1 MRLRQSTEILR
12 RGRLTLSFCA
22 AIGYEVP
29 MRIFLCA
36 WIALALL
43 AGAAPAAAG
52 PGEEPGLDEKIGQM
66 IMVGFRG
73 LSVADGDPVDRD
85 IRKRRIGGVI
95 LFDYDVPSR
104 TWGRNIESP
113 GQLRALTDSLKKRT
127 AVPLFIA
134 VDQEGGRIARLKE
147 KAGFPPTLSQKRLA
161 AAGDPGRTARQ
172 AERTAK
178 TLAGLG
184 INLNLAP
191 VVDLDLNPDNPV
203 IGKLERSFSR
213 DPGTVSRHAA
223 AFIEAHRRHGVLTAP
238 KHFPGHGSAAGDTHE
253 GFVDV
258 TGRWSALELE
268 PFRALI
274 RRGKADLIMTAH
286 VFNGTLDPEWPS
298 TLSRKTL
305 TDLLRG
311 DLGFSG
317 VVISDDL
324 QMKAIASRYGLE
336 TVVGQS
342 ILAGVD
348 ILLFANNSVYE
359 EDIAARAAAT
369 IRSLVDR
376 GVIPKE
382 RIDESWRRI
391 MRLKEPLSR

>member
-1 MRLRQSTEILR
+1 MRLFVS
-12 RGRLTLSFCA
+12 
-22 AIGYEVP
+22 
-29 MRIFLCA
+29 A

-43 AGAAPAAAG
+43 AGAVHAAAA
-52 PGEEPGLDEKIGQM
+52 PGEEPGLGEKIGQM

-73 LSVADGDPVDRD
+73 LSVADGDPVARD
-85 IRKRRIGGVI
+85 IRERRIGGVI
-95 LFDYDVPSR
+95 LFDYDVPTR
-104 TWGRNIESP
+104 TWGRNIQSP
-113 GQLRALTDSLKKRT
+113 GQLRALTDSLQKRT
-127 AVPLFIA
+127 AVPLFVA

-147 KAGFPPTLSQKRLA
+147 KAGFPTSLSQKRLGA
-161 AAGDPGRTARQ
+161 TTDTGKTARQ
-172 AERTAK
+172 AETTAK

-184 INLNLAP
+184 INLNFAP

-213 DPGTVSRHAA
+213 DPGTVSRHAGA
-223 AFIEAHRRHGVLTAP
+223 VIEAHRRHGILTAP

-253 GFVDV
+253 GVVDV
-258 TGRWSALELE
+258 TGRWSAQELE

-274 RRGKADLIMTAH
+274 RRGQADLIMTAH
-286 VFNGTLDPEWPS
+286 IFNGTLDPEWPS

-305 TDLLRG
+305 TDLLRR

-369 IRSLVDR
+369 IMTLVEKR
-376 GVIPKE
+376 VIPKE

-391 MRLKEPLSR
+391 MHLKENLAK